1 MRYVYTD
8 EFNKMMDSEKNKL
21 SNDAIASMKNI
32 LNLFNII
39 IDDMSSKWYT
49 TEWVDQDG
57 YIHLIPHPEKT
68 EITRDIRKELN
79 TLYNSFFLQFTK
91 PATLSKLLITLDEK
105 YDIDIYQIAGCI
117 MAANKTVYW
126 YTSYIGP
133 LVAILAD
140 CN

>member
-49 TEWVDQDG
+49 TKWVDQDG
-57 YIHLIPHPEKT
+57 YIHLIPHPEKQ
-68 EITRDIRKELN
+68 K
-79 TLYNSFFLQFTK
+79 
-91 PATLSKLLITLDEK
+91 
-105 YDIDIYQIAGCI
+105 
-117 MAANKTVYW
+117 
-126 YTSYIGP
+126 
-133 LVAILAD
+133 
-140 CN
+140 